1 MIKNNATPIEADTLR
16 PIRIAIVAGEASGD
30 ILGAGLIKAIKEQ
43 LSSTDIE
50 KPVTVNSSKVDSE
63 AERAEVLDRLPS
75 RNINAQSERIQFEG
89 IAGPLMMAEGMD
101 TLFPMDRL
109 SVMGLFE
116 VLGRL
121 RELLSI
127 RKQLR
132 QRWLESPPDIFIGID
147 APDFNLPL
155 EAKLRDAGIPTVH
168 YVSPSVWAWRE
179 KRVLK
184 IAKSTDLMLCLLPFE
199 KRFYDK
205 HRVDARFVGHTLA
218 DELPVEVDTS
228 ATRKVLDL
236 DNNQTWVA
244 LLPGSRAGEVD
255 KLTPLFLDTVRWLLE
270 RQPALKFILPAA
282 NHARF
287 EQLQEFLSGQDLPV
301 QLIEGRSRE
310 VMQASDAILMASGTA
325 ALEGMLLKKP
335 LVVAY
340 RMAPLTYAII
350 SRMLKVPYVSLPNLL
365 ANESLVPELLQDDAT
380 AESLGRALLK
390 QLNDKEHSDYLKQRF
405 TKLHMEMRLNA
416 SEQAAKAV
424 VELID
429 SRRNQR

>member
-1 MIKNNATPIEADTLR
+1 MR

-30 ILGAGLIKAIKEQ
+30 ILGAGLIRALKEQ
-43 LSSTDIE
+43 LSSVAIDKTAVALNSEIE
-50 KPVTVNSSKVDSE
+50 TSGHNPDGRQGSDTIVAGTVK
-63 AERAEVLDRLPS
+63 
-75 RNINAQSERIQFEG
+75 IQLEG
-89 IAGPLMMAEGMD
+89 IAGPLMMAEGMES
-101 TLFPMDRL
+101 LFSMDRL
-109 SVMGLFE
+109 SVMGLVE

-132 QRWLESPPDIFIGID
+132 QRWLENPPDLFIGID

-155 EAKLRDAGIPTVH
+155 EAKLRNAGIPTVH

-184 IAKSTDLMLCLLPFE
+184 IARSTDLMLCLLPFE

-205 HRVDARFVGHTLA
+205 HGVDARFVGHTLA
-218 DELPVEVDTS
+218 DELPVEVDTP
-228 ATRKVLDL
+228 AARKALALD
-236 DNNQTWVA
+236 DKQTWVA
-244 LLPGSRAGEVD
+244 LLPGSRAGEVE
-255 KLTPLFLDTVRWLLE
+255 KLTPLFLDAARWLLK
-270 RQPALKFILPAA
+270 QKPTLKFILPAA
-282 NHARF
+282 NRARF
-287 EQLQEFLSGQDLPV
+287 EQLRELLSGQDLPV

-310 VMQASDAILMASGTA
+310 VMQASDAVLMASGTA

-340 RMAPLTYAII
+340 RMAPLTFAII

-365 ANESLVPELLQDDAT
+365 ADEPLVPELLQNDAT

-390 QLNDKEHSDYLKQRF
+390 QLDDKEHRDYLLQRF
-405 TKLHMEMRLNA
+405 TQLHEQMRLNA
-416 SEQAAKAV
+416 SQQAAKAV
-424 VELID
+424 LELIT
-429 SRRNQR
+429 SKSNSC